1 MDLKEF
7 QKIITTFYNLCP
19 AATKIRKAVLK
30 RNEQGP
36 SEKLTNKWWILK
48 MAEGHLISVVL
59 YNTVKI
65 VAGNSKWKILHM

>member
-36 SEKLTNKWWILK
+36 NEKLTK
-48 MAEGHLISVVL
+48 MMNSKKTEGHLISVVL
-59 YNTVKI
+59 
-65 VAGNSKWKILHM
+65 SRL